1 MKRWQLVLWWWEL
14 ILALAQ
20 VAVSVILMSSLV
32 RMNILKWQWIVLIG
46 VGLLVLLVLTILP
59 LFFRK
64 KPIIA
69 WRIVGMIV
77 SVTVLTGGVFAL
89 RYVNAFNGF
98 LDKITIQS
106 SEVSGESGSEETK
119 IVEKKVTDEPFII
132 YISGSDSRTSVD
144 DPGARSDVNIIAVV
158 NPNKHKILL
167 ASIPRDTYV
176 QLHGTTGLKDKL
188 THAGLAM
195 YGPDMSKL
203 TLEDFLGIKIDYTVK
218 VSFDTVVGVV
228 DELGGIEIY
237 SDTKLWLNSESKQHP
252 GKYCYFDVGTQW
264 VDGDCALR
272 FARERKSYYTGDRH
286 RGENQQEVLTGIV
299 DKLTS
304 SRDYILRLPAILEI
318 VGDSFITS
326 FSREAITDF
335 ISFQLNE
342 QVNWQIERANL
353 DGEGALLETYTY
365 VDDNLRWV
373 MIPDEES
380 LQNMKDKINEF
391 LMVED
396 EA

>member
-1 MKRWQLVLWWWEL
+1 
-14 ILALAQ
+14 
-20 VAVSVILMSSLV
+20 
-32 RMNILKWQWIVLIG
+32 
-46 VGLLVLLVLTILP
+46 
-59 LFFRK
+59 
-64 KPIIA
+64 
-69 WRIVGMIV
+69 
-77 SVTVLTGGVFAL
+77 
-89 RYVNAFNGF
+89 
-98 LDKITIQS
+98 
-106 SEVSGESGSEETK
+106 
-119 IVEKKVTDEPFII
+119 
-132 YISGSDSRTSVD
+132 
-144 DPGARSDVNIIAVV
+144 
-158 NPNKHKILL
+158 
-167 ASIPRDTYV
+167 
-176 QLHGTTGLKDKL
+176 
-188 THAGLAM
+188 
-195 YGPDMSKL
+195 L

-228 DELGGIEIY
+228 DELGGIEIN
-237 SDTKLWLNSESKQHP
+237 SDTELRLNSWSKEHP
-252 GKYCYFDVGTQW
+252 GKYCYFYVGAQW

-299 DKLTS
+299 NKLTS

-380 LQNMKDKINEF
+380 LKNVKDKINEF

>member
-1 MKRWQLVLWWWEL
+1 MGIILSAAVLV
-14 ILALAQ
+14 
-20 VAVSVILMSSLV
+20 
-32 RMNILKWQWIVLIG
+32 
-46 VGLLVLLVLTILP
+46 
-59 LFFRK
+59 
-64 KPIIA
+64 
-69 WRIVGMIV
+69 
-77 SVTVLTGGVFAL
+77 GGIFAL

-132 YISGSDSRTSVD
+132 YISGSDSHTSVD
-144 DPGARSDVNIIAVV
+144 DPGARSDVNIITVV
-158 NPNKHKILL
+158 NPKKHKILL

-228 DELGGIEIY
+228 DELGGIEIN
-237 SDTKLWLNSESKQHP
+237 SDTELRLNSWSKEHP
-252 GKYCYFDVGTQW
+252 GKYCYFYVGAQW

-299 DKLTS
+299 NKLTS

-380 LQNMKDKINEF
+380 LKNVKDKINEF